1 MPYYID
7 FHSNLTKAISVKA
20 GEEVQTLFMAFSAEI
35 QTSTQITVVS
45 IQLKTERKITMEILA
60 NANFTTIDKMNVL
73 VSAQDVKKL
82 KDTNLTITGVF
93 VYNTPD
99 KETGEAK
106 MVGAVKTPDGTIYG
120 FTSATLIECALMLA
134 SAFNDDEYSSIEIQ
148 VISGQSKADRTFY
161 QFKVLNLNK

>member
-1 MPYYID
+1 M
-7 FHSNLTKAISVKA
+7 AISAENSKRQ
-20 GEEVQTLFMAFSAEI
+20 QTHGCINTTE
-35 QTSTQITVVS
+35 
-45 IQLKTERKITMEILA
+45 TERKITMEILA

-73 VSAQDVKKL
+73 VSAQDIKKL

-106 MVGAVKTPDGTIYG
+106 TVGAVKTPDGTIYG

>member
-1 MPYYID
+1 VPYYID
-7 FHSNLTKAISVKA
+7 FHYLTAVSVKA
-20 GEEVQTLFMAFSAEI
+20 GEVVQSHFTALSAEI
-35 QTSTQITVVS
+35 QTSTNKHGCINTTE
-45 IQLKTERKITMEILA
+45 TERKIIMEILA

-73 VSAQDVKKL
+73 VSAQDIKKL

-148 VISGQSKADRTFY
+148 VISGQSKSDRTFY
-161 QFKVLNLNK
+161 QFKVLSLNK

>member
-7 FHSNLTKAISVKA
+7 FHSNLTAVSVKA
-20 GEEVQTLFMAFSAEI
+20 GEVVQSHFTALSAEI
-35 QTSTQITVVS
+35 QTSTNKHGCINTTE
-45 IQLKTERKITMEILA
+45 TERKITMEILA

-73 VSAQDVKKL
+73 VSAQDIKKL

-148 VISGQSKADRTFY
+148 VISGQSKSDRTFY